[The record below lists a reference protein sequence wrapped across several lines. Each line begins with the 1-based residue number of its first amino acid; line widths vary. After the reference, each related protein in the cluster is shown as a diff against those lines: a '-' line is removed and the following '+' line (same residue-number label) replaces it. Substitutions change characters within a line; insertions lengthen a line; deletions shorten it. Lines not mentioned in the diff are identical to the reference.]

1 MLEKFRR
8 IKPEDQEEV
17 QLEDLTVEKAQVEE
31 LKLEAENLKE
41 DTIKNHEQHYSNE
54 GLWNKIQR
62 YSKKAG
68 STVIYAVLLLYYTL
82 QKPEVPLKVKATI
95 AGALGYFILP
105 IDLIPDIA
113 AGVGYVDDLGVVTA
127 ALIQVAMH
135 IDEDIKKQSR
145 KKLADWFEEDID
157 TSDIDDKL

>member
-1 MLEKFRR
+1 M
-8 IKPEDQEEV
+8 EE
-17 QLEDLTVEKAQVEE
+17 E
-31 LKLEAENLKE
+31 
-41 DTIKNHEQHYSNE
+41 TIKIHEQHFSNE

-82 QKPEVPLKVKATI
+82 QKPEIPLKVKATI

-113 AGVGYVDDLGVVTA
+113 AGVGYVDDLSVVTV
-127 ALIQVAMH
+127 ALIQVAMY
-135 IDEDIKKQSR
+135 IDEDIKQKAK
-145 KKLADWFEEDID
+145 KKLADWFGEDID